1 MLLSEADHERVR
13 AAVDAAEART
23 CGEIVCVLAR
33 ECSEYWEV
41 PLAWAIGVALIVPA
55 AAFLLGLRPETIA
68 ALSPAW
74 TSAQAA
80 SVEPAVGQALAT
92 YAVVQGVLF
101 VITACLA
108 SVPAVRRVL
117 TPGPLKRERVHR
129 RAVEQFS
136 ARAYHLTPGET
147 GVLVFASLA
156 ERRAVVLADRGVAS
170 KVGPGDWSKVVDAL
184 VAGMGSKDPA
194 GGFVKAIEKAA
205 DILAE
210 QCPRQPGDTNQLPDT
225 VIELDY

>member
-1 MLLSEADHERVR
+1 MLLSEAEHERVR
-13 AAVDAAEART
+13 AAVDAAETRT

-41 PLAWAIGVALIVPA
+41 PLAWAIGFALIVPA
-55 AAFLLGLRPETIA
+55 VAFLLGLRPEAIA
-68 ALSPAW
+68 ALAPAW

-80 SVEPAVGQALAT
+80 DVEPTVGRALAT

-101 VITACLA
+101 VIVACLA

-129 RAVEQFS
+129 RAAEQFS
-136 ARAYHLTPGET
+136 ARAYHLTPGQT
-147 GVLVFASLA
+147 GVLIFASLA
-156 ERRAVVLADRGVAS
+156 EHQAVVLADSGVAS
-170 KVGPGDWSKVVDAL
+170 RVGTGEWTRVVNAL
-184 VAGMGSKDPA
+184 VKGMGAKDPA
-194 GGFVKAIEKAA
+194 GGFVNAIGEAA

-210 QCPRQPGDTNQLPDT
+210 HCPPVPGDVNHLPDS
-225 VIELDY
+225 VIELEY